1 MKMESKLLSMKE
13 AVERYVLNSS
23 SVAMSTYMEQLIV
36 YAAAHEII
44 RQRRK
49 NLTLIGPISD
59 LLFDQLIGAGCVSE
73 VKAAWVGNVMM
84 GSAYQFRRAVE
95 EGVPNKI
102 KMTDYSNL
110 TMALALHAAAL
121 GVPFLPTR
129 STLGS
134 DILDGNRYLKEFES
148 PVSDDKLVAVEAL
161 VPDVAILP
169 VQRCDEMGNAHVW
182 GSLGISIDAAKASKI
197 VILIAEEIVS
207 AEIINSDPGR
217 TLIQGFQVNAVVH
230 EPWACHPSPVQGY
243 YNRDDDYFS
252 EYHSETKSRDGYEK
266 WLDKWVYGVEN
277 REHYLSLLGDERIDN
292 LKIKTPAP
300 SVPVDYGI

>member
-1 MKMESKLLSMKE
+1 MESKLLSMKE

-23 SVAMSTYMEQLIV
+23 SVAMSTFMEQMIV

-121 GVPFLPTR
+121 WVPFLPTR

-134 DILDGNRYLKEFES
+134 DILDGNPYLREFKS
-148 PVSDDKLVAVEAL
+148 PVSEDKLVAVEAL

-169 VQRCDEMGNAHVW
+169 VQRCDKMGNAHVW

-243 YNRDDDYFS
+243 YNRDDDYFA

-266 WLDKWVYGVEN
+266 WLDKWVYGVDD
-277 REHYLSLLGDERIDN
+277 REHYMSLLGDRRIDN

-300 SVPVDYGI
+300 SAPADFGM

>member
-1 MKMESKLLSMKE
+1 MESKLLSMKE

>member
-1 MKMESKLLSMKE
+1 MESKLLSMKE

-23 SVAMSTYMEQLIV
+23 SVAMSTFMEQMIV
-36 YAAAHEII
+36 YAAAHEMI

-95 EGVPNKI
+95 EGVPNRI

-121 GVPFLPTR
+121 GVPFLPTH

-134 DILDGNRYLKEFES
+134 DILEGNPHLKEFES

-161 VPDVAILP
+161 IPDVAILP

-207 AEIINSDPGR
+207 EEVIKSDPGR

-243 YNRDDDYFS
+243 YNRDDDYFA
-252 EYHSETKSRDGYEK
+252 EYHSETKSREGYEK
-266 WLDKWVYGVEN
+266 WLDKWVYGVDD

-292 LKIKTPAP
+292 LKIKTAAL

>member
-1 MKMESKLLSMKE
+1 MESKLLSMKE

-110 TMALALHAAAL
+110 TMALALHAAAF
-121 GVPFLPTR
+121 GCRFCLPGQR
-129 STLGS
+129 S
-134 DILDGNRYLKEFES
+134 
-148 PVSDDKLVAVEAL
+148 EA
-161 VPDVAILP
+161 I
-169 VQRCDEMGNAHVW
+169 
-182 GSLGISIDAAKASKI
+182 
-197 VILIAEEIVS
+197 
-207 AEIINSDPGR
+207 
-217 TLIQGFQVNAVVH
+217 
-230 EPWACHPSPVQGY
+230 Y
-243 YNRDDDYFS
+243 
-252 EYHSETKSRDGYEK
+252 
-266 WLDKWVYGVEN
+266 
-277 REHYLSLLGDERIDN
+277 
-292 LKIKTPAP
+292 
-300 SVPVDYGI
+300 

>member
-1 MKMESKLLSMKE
+1 MESKLLSMKE
-13 AVERYVLNSS
+13 AVERYVLNGSA
-23 SVAMSTYMEQLIV
+23 VAMSTFMEQMIV

-59 LLFDQLIGAGCVSE
+59 LLFDQLIGAGCVSK

-102 KMTDYSNL
+102 NMIDYSNL

-134 DILDGNRYLKEFES
+134 DILDGNPNLKEFES

-207 AEIINSDPGR
+207 TEIINSDPGR

-243 YNRDDDYFS
+243 YNRDDDYFA

-266 WLDKWVYGVEN
+266 WLDKWVYGVDD

-292 LKIKTPAP
+292 LKIKIPAP